1 MRRALYLAHR
11 GDWRV
16 APENTLA
23 AMRAALAVPGCDGLE
38 FDVQSAR
45 DGVPVLLHDDTLDRV
60 QGIRASVDSLMAS
73 ELARIGVPTLKE
85 VLAAVGREPFLDIE
99 LKGQATASVIEVVE
113 AGRGEP
119 GGGLARAVI
128 SSFRI
133 DTLAML
139 QERRPGWPRWLNVEV
154 LGPAAIEV
162 ARLLGCAGISAEWR
176 SIDGHRARAV
186 HDAGLDLAAW
196 TVRRRSTAQ
205 RLERLGVVAI
215 CVEAAALDG

>member
-1 MRRALYLAHR
+1 MRRPLYLAHR
-11 GDWRV
+11 GDWRF
-16 APENTLA
+16 APENTIA

-60 QGIRASVDSLMAS
+60 HGIRASVDSLTAS
-73 ELARIGVPTLKE
+73 ELAEIGVPTLAE

-99 LKGQATASVIEVVE
+99 LKGQATSSVIDVVQ

-119 GGGLARAVI
+119 GGELGRAVV

-133 DTLAML
+133 DTLATL
-139 QERRPGWPRWLNVEV
+139 QEQRPGWPRWLNVEV
-154 LGPAAIEV
+154 LGPAVIEV
-162 ARLLGCAGISAEWR
+162 ARLLGCVGISAGWH
-176 SIDGHRARAV
+176 SIDERRARAV
-186 HDAGLDLAAW
+186 RDAGLDLAAW

-205 RLERLGVVAI
+205 RLGRLGVVAI